1 MGYEMLFLI
10 YLQTL
15 SSKDKVAFS
24 APSGRPKGKQYL
36 QKEDVDRKYNNSG
49 KKYR

>member
-1 MGYEMLFLI
+1 MY

-15 SSKDKVAFS
+15 SSKDKVALS

-36 QKEDVDRKYNNSG
+36 QEKI
-49 KKYR
+49 

>member
-1 MGYEMLFLI
+1 MEHNMLFYI
-10 YLQTL
+10 YLHTL

-36 QKEDVDRKYNNSG
+36 EKMM
-49 KKYR
+49 